1 VVNAVPSI
9 APKPKPKAPIG
20 LGAAGRKLW
29 RDMHDGVTFEPSE
42 LARLEQACFEL
53 DLIRRMHAEIE
64 GADLIAFGSM
74 RQPVAHP
81 MAAELRQH
89 RAIFASLLVGLKVPA
104 EVEATKRPGLTK
116 AQAGRLGGSA
126 QRRPGGR

>member
-1 VVNAVPSI
+1 MVNAVPSI
-9 APKPKPKAPIG
+9 GPKVKPKAPVG
-20 LGAAGRKLW
+20 LAAAGRKLW
-29 RDMHDGVTFEPSE
+29 RDMHDGVTFEASE

-53 DLIRRMHAEIE
+53 DLIRRLQAEID

-81 MAAELRQH
+81 MSAELRQH
-89 RAIFASLLVGLKVPA
+89 RAIFASLLVGLKIPA
-104 EVEATKRPGLTK
+104 EVEVAKRPGMSK